1 MGADHL
7 VVAQVGRWIFLY
19 GFDWCCQSSEVHS
32 RTTGARSPGTS
43 IGGGADMVA
52 LFTLLVFVAPTMAL
66 PSVGSLGGL
75 PVVLGGEQMETN
87 GAPYMLVETLVLL
100 IPF

>member
-52 LFTLLVFVAPTMAL
+52 LFTLLVFAALTMA
-66 PSVGSLGGL
+66 PPSAGSSVG
-75 PVVLGGEQMETN
+75 PPIVFGGEQMETN
-87 GAPYMLVETLVLL
+87 GALYMPAKTLAQHT
-100 IPF
+100 PF